1 MWISHQLYVYVVSCL
16 ILKNTYY
23 SNIKFHFLN
32 VKQLT
37 HHPFY
42 CQVKCNELPEAI
54 AFKQKL
60 EECNKRVRAK
70 KKTRETCEEELHD
83 WIRFVDH
90 CIAKDLFSYLK

>member
-1 MWISHQLYVYVVSCL
+1 MVLELLKSIFGITSPFIKLPVVRADDDDDEEEE
-16 ILKNTYY
+16 
-23 SNIKFHFLN
+23 LN
-32 VKQLT
+32 DPQVGLR
-37 HHPFY
+37 
-42 CQVKCNELPEAI
+42 VKCNELPEAI